1 MTRRMT
7 AKVHMSAINA
17 REAIARRLSE
27 ADNDRGAGA
36 LEYVLLAVLGIVVVG
51 LIAVAVTNFV
61 NAEIAKF

>member
-7 AKVHMSAINA
+7 TKAHITAIKA
-17 REAIARRLSE
+17 RDAITRRLRD